1 MSYEPAPV
9 PAYAPFEQ
17 PRAPEGTK
25 TGTVWIWLIVLLP
38 LLSVLSIFTID
49 FSAYFTSVMQDPTS
63 MSAMLQMYTSPAF
76 LLVTLGSLVLIVVT
90 IVFAFLDWRELTRRG
105 VPSPFHWAFA
115 FLGIAGFGI
124 VYPIGR
130 SVVVKK
136 RTGQGLAPLWAL
148 IAVFVLSIVITV
160 VWTVMLMNQVF
171 AMMPAYVY
179 S

>member
-17 PRAPEGTK
+17 LKAPDGTK

-38 LLSVLSIFTID
+38 ILSVLSIFAID
-49 FSAYFTSVMQDPTS
+49 FRAYFTSVMEDPTS
-63 MSAMLQMYTSPAF
+63 MSAMLGLYTSPAF
-76 LLVTLGSLVLIVVT
+76 LLITLGSWVLIAAT
-90 IVFAFLDWRELTRRG
+90 IVFAFLDWRELKRRG
-105 VPSPFHWAFA
+105 VPAPFHWAFA

-136 RTGQGLAPLWAL
+136 RTGQGLAPLWAT
-148 IAVFVLSIVITV
+148 IAVFVISVVVIV
-160 VWTVMLMNQVF
+160 VWSVMLMNQVL